1 MFYLLK
7 SKRHGKLSKDD
18 KGKLNYKDLKKYK
31 NNKQFLFSLE
41 VHNQQGL
48 EKVLPF
54 ETEPG
59 DILVIA

>member
-1 MFYLLK
+1 MLK
-7 SKRHGKLSKDD
+7 SKRSGKLSKNE
-18 KGKLNYKDLKKYK
+18 KESLNYKDLKKYK

-41 VHNQQGL
+41 VHSQNGL